1 MSAGAGVP
9 DVDVDGS
16 GVPGAPA
23 TRVTPMLGRLMLLTT
38 AAVWG
43 TSYTFSKH
51 VLNAMPLQWMMVC
64 RTVVGALLV
73 GVIFLPRLRRVRLRN
88 LLMPGFILAVT
99 YWLAFTVQMRGL
111 DYTAPGHNAFLTAT
125 YCVFVPFLMWG
136 LTRRRPRLQHVVAA
150 VVCLVGV
157 GFVSLGGEVG
167 AGAGVVGAGAG
178 AGAGVGVAGVAS
190 AASPALGSFLG
201 VGVGDWV
208 SLAGG
213 MLFGVNITLTG
224 WLSRKFDPIALTFV
238 EFCMSTV
245 MFLAAAL
252 LTEGGFDPSWM
263 RPDVV
268 GSLLY
273 LAAGST
279 VIAQICESV
288 GMRVVP
294 AAQGSIIMCTESLFS
309 FLFSMALTGERAT
322 VPALVGFAVI
332 FASMVFSELPMPARR
347 RAKDALTETL

>member
-1 MSAGAGVP
+1 
-9 DVDVDGS
+9 
-16 GVPGAPA
+16 
-23 TRVTPMLGRLMLLTT
+23 MLGRLMLLTT

-43 TSYTFSKH
+43 TSYTVSKH

-73 GVIFLPRLRRVRLRN
+73 GVIFFPRLRRVRLRQ

-150 VVCLVGV
+150 AVCLVGV
-157 GFVSLGGEVG
+157 GFVSLGGE
-167 AGAGVVGAGAG
+167 AGAG
-178 AGAGVGVAGVAS
+178 AAGV
-190 AASPALGSFLG
+190 PALGSFLG
-201 VGVGDWV
+201 IGVGDWV

-238 EFCMSTV
+238 EFCMSAV
-245 MFLAAAL
+245 MFLTVAL

-263 RPDVV
+263 RPDMV

-273 LAAGST
+273 LSAGST

-288 GMRVVP
+288 GMKVVP

-309 FLFSMALTGERAT
+309 FLFSMVLTGERAT

-347 RAKDALTETL
+347 RA